1 MNDDEKVRSLL
12 TNTING
18 VKKAVKVSE
27 FNFFNL
33 FACNLM
39 CISNLLFILLF
50 ASSDILVPKMYFSSD
65 LFSRLLQIS
74 FTSHLLYQII
84 DFTFTLF

>member
-33 FACNLM
+33 FVRNLM

-50 ASSDILVPKMYFSSD
+50 ASSDILVPKMYFCIQRDLMAQRLARRAEDREVPGSSPTQD
-65 LFSRLLQIS
+65 
-74 FTSHLLYQII
+74 
-84 DFTFTLF
+84 